1 MINLSAVSRMTAGEL
16 TRNFARPDV
25 AIIPNAVDLA
35 WRDLT
40 RPNGFASATRPAN
53 CCSFQKMSLL
63 CFWLAM
69 IGKKGPHD
77 SLELD
82 RHN

>member
-35 WRDLT
+35 RFNPPERLRRRDQARKLLQLSE
-40 RPNGFASATRPAN
+40 NEFA
-53 CCSFQKMSLL
+53 LL
-63 CFWLAM
+63 LVGNDWEKRASRL
-69 IGKKGPHD
+69 
-77 SLELD
+77 S
-82 RHN
+82 